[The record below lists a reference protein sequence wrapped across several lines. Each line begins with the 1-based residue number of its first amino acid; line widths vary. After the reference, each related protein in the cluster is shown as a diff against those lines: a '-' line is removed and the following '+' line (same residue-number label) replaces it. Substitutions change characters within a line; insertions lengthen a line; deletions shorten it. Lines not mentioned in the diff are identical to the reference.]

1 MTVVCYEQR
10 GCGRS
15 DPPPSADDY
24 SLPLLV
30 SDLDEL
36 RAALEIDRVVLL
48 GYSFGSELAMEY
60 ALAHTKRVTRM
71 VLQAPR
77 ATTPGPGRGGAAA
90 RLCRRRV
97 GDREESRAVDP

>member
-60 ALAHTKRVTRM
+60 AL
-71 VLQAPR
+71 PR
-77 ATTPGPGRGGAAA
+77 RCSCEALPPSRRGP
-90 RLCRRRV
+90 
-97 GDREESRAVDP
+97 